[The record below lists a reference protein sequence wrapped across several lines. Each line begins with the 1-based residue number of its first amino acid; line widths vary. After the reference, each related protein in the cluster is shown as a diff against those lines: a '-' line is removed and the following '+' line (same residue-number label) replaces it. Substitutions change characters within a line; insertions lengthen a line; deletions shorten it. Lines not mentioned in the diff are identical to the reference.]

1 MGLSFIGRVVQSCH
15 GNKTSRTSALP
26 NQEDHKWLHEC
37 PLASLHIPSQ
47 ASLSRFP
54 SPKTPLPFSALA
66 LALTHIPAL
75 GIFKIRL
82 IVQKSPSPRVCQA
95 VWASH
100 CPSLAAPHCPYPYPL
115 PRCSSSVHTEDST
128 SSMLPPCWKNQEM
141 QGWLGEK
148 PVSHLS
154 ASAWLEM
161 PQHKPNLAGKM
172 LILGTQGTQAG
183 PDSPEL
189 SFDEARFA

>member
-1 MGLSFIGRVVQSCH
+1 MTSELPPDPLLLLGSNISSIIPASVATAPYQSRDEMGLSFIGRVVQSRH

-54 SPKTPLPFSALA
+54 SPKTPIPFSALA

-95 VWASH
+95 VWASQ

-115 PRCSSSVHTEDST
+115 PPTP
-128 SSMLPPCWKNQEM
+128 L
-141 QGWLGEK
+141 
-148 PVSHLS
+148 
-154 ASAWLEM
+154 
-161 PQHKPNLAGKM
+161 
-172 LILGTQGTQAG
+172 
-183 PDSPEL
+183 
-189 SFDEARFA
+189 